1 MSSAISVRGLT
12 KSYRNGKGGRV
23 DAVRGIDLE
32 VHTGEIFAL
41 LGPNGAGKTS
51 TIEILE
57 GYRSRDGGT
66 LTVLGEDPAQTNLPA
81 WRNRVGIVLQSTKD
95 AADLTVVEVLA
106 HFAQYYSHPRDVEE
120 VISAVGLAE
129 KRNSRGEH
137 LSGGQRR
144 RLDVALGIIGSPELL
159 FLDEPTTGFDP
170 EARRSFWDLIRS
182 LRESGTTIVMS
193 THYLDEA
200 EALAD
205 RVAVM
210 NHGVIVDC
218 ATPDKLGGR
227 DREKVNIRWRE
238 QGIQHQELTDTPT
251 QFLRSLTS
259 RIVGEI
265 PELTV
270 TRPTL
275 EDIYL
280 QMIGEGNE

>member
-1 MSSAISVRGLT
+1 MSYAISVRGLT
-12 KSYRNGKGGRV
+12 KSYRNNKGAAIT
-23 DAVRGIDLE
+23 AVKGIDLD
-32 VHTGEIFAL
+32 VATGEIFAL

-57 GYRSRDGGT
+57 GYRKRDGGE
-66 LTVLGEDPAQTNLPA
+66 LSVLGEDPTTTNLPA

-95 AADLTVVEVLA
+95 AADLSVVEILT
-106 HFAQYYSHPRDVEE
+106 HFAKYYSQPRDVDE
-120 VISAVGLAE
+120 VIASVGLQE
-129 KRNSRGEH
+129 KRNARGEH

-144 RLDVALGIIGSPELL
+144 RLDVALGIIGNPELL

-182 LRESGTTIVMS
+182 LRESGTTILMS

-210 NHGVIVDC
+210 NQGLIADC
-218 ATPDKLGGR
+218 ATPEQLGGR
-227 DREKVNIRWRE
+227 DREKVNVRWRE
-238 QGIQHQELTDTPT
+238 NGVNHQVLTDRPT
-251 QFLRSLTS
+251 ELVRTLSA
-259 RIVGEI
+259 RIPGEI
-265 PELTV
+265 PELTL

-280 QMIGEGNE
+280 RMIGGQQ

>member
-1 MSSAISVRGLT
+1 MTSAISVRGLT
-12 KSYRNGKGGRV
+12 KSYRNGKGEPV
-23 DAVRGIDLE
+23 VAIKGIELD
-32 VHTGEIFAL
+32 VAIGEIFAL

-57 GYRSRDGGT
+57 GYRKRDGGE
-66 LTVLGEDPAQTNLPA
+66 LSVLGEDPATTNLPA

-95 AADLTVVEVLA
+95 AADLSVVEILS
-106 HFAQYYSHPRDVEE
+106 HFARYYSKPRDVEE
-120 VISAVGLAE
+120 VIAAVGLEE

-144 RLDVALGIIGSPELL
+144 RLDVALGIIGNPELL

-182 LRESGTTIVMS
+182 LRQSGTTILMS

-205 RVAVM
+205 RVAIM
-210 NHGVIVDC
+210 NHGLIADC
-218 ATPDKLGGR
+218 ATPERLGGR

-238 QGIQHQELTDTPT
+238 NGTLHQELSNSPT
-251 QFLRSLTS
+251 SFLRTLVS
-259 RIVGEI
+259 RIDGEI
-265 PELTV
+265 SELTV

-280 QMIGEGNE
+280 QMIGGQE

>member
-1 MSSAISVRGLT
+1 MSSAIVVRGLT
-12 KSYRNGKGGRV
+12 KSYRNSKDGAIN
-23 DAVRGIDLE
+23 AVRGIDLD
-32 VHTGEIFAL
+32 VATGEIFAL

-57 GYRSRDGGT
+57 GYRNRDGGT
-66 LTVLGEDPAQTNLPA
+66 LSVLGEDPAQTNIPA

-95 AADLTVVEVLA
+95 AADLTVGEILT
-106 HFAQYYSHPRDVEE
+106 HFAKYYSNPRDVDE
-120 VISAVGLAE
+120 VIAAVGLSE
-129 KRNSRGEH
+129 KRNARGEH

-144 RLDVALGIIGSPELL
+144 RLDVALGIIGNPELL

-170 EARRSFWDLIRS
+170 EARRSFWELIRS
-182 LRESGTTIVMS
+182 LRESGTTILMS

-218 ATPDKLGGR
+218 ATPTKLGGR
-227 DREKVNIRWRE
+227 DREKTNIRWRE
-238 QGIQHQELTDTPT
+238 NGSLKHELTDAPT
-251 QFLRSLTS
+251 KFIRNLTE
-259 RIVGEI
+259 RFPGEI

-270 TRPTL
+270 TKPTL
-275 EDIYL
+275 EEIYL
-280 QMIGEGNE
+280 QMIGGQE

>member
-1 MSSAISVRGLT
+1 MSSAISVHGLT
-12 KSYRNGKGGRV
+12 KSYRNGKGAV
-23 DAVRGIDLE
+23 VEAVRGIDLE
-32 VHTGEIFAL
+32 VGTGEIFAL

-66 LTVLGEDPAQTNLPA
+66 LSVLGEDPAETNLPI

-95 AADLTVVEVLA
+95 AADLSVVEVLS
-106 HFAQYYSHPRDVEE
+106 HFAKYYSRPRDVDE
-120 VISAVGLAE
+120 VISAVGLDE

-144 RLDVALGIIGSPELL
+144 RLDVALGIIGNPELL

-182 LRESGTTIVMS
+182 LQKSGTTIVMS

-205 RVAVM
+205 CVAVM

-218 ATPDKLGGR
+218 APPEKLGGR

-238 QGIQHQELTDTPT
+238 NGSLHQEFTDTPT
-251 QFLRSLTS
+251 QFLTSLTQ
-259 RIVGEI
+259 RISGEI

-280 QMIGEGNE
+280 QMIGEVHE